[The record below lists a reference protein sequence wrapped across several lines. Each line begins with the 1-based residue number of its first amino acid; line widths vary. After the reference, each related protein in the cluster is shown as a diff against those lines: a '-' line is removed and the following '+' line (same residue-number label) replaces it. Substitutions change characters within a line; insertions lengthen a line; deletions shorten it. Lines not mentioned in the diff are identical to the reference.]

1 MRLPLLMLKPSLLLA
16 TLLVT
21 VAAPVAAA
29 QDPFEIQVYE
39 YDLVPVGKWNL
50 ETHLNRVAKGEMKD
64 QNHLTF
70 ELTRGIT
77 QNFEMAGYIVTSSR
91 PGVNGEF
98 AGWRLRPRWKV
109 PENKLPFKFS
119 ISTEFGFPKKEY
131 EPVDWTLE
139 IRPILEWGWGKTQL
153 DVNPVFGRAFGGP
166 VDEGFDFEPGVRL
179 GYSVTPKVD
188 LSMEYYASTGEITDP
203 LPSDQQA
210 HQFFPG
216 ADIQLTP
223 NIVWNVGVGFG
234 ATDAGNT
241 LVYKMRLG
249 WMW

>member
-1 MRLPLLMLKPSLLLA
+1 MLKPSSLLFA
-16 TLLVT
+16 TALIAF
-21 VAAPVAAA
+21 AAPVAAA

-39 YDLVPVGKWNL
+39 YELVPVGKWNL
-50 ETHLNRVAKGEMKD
+50 ETHINRVAKGEMKD

-77 QNFEMAGYIVTSSR
+77 KNFEMAGYLVTSSR
-91 PGVNGEF
+91 PGVNGEL

-109 PENKLPFKFS
+109 PEDKLPFKFS
-119 ISTEFGFPKKEY
+119 ISTEFGFPKHEY
-131 EPVDWTLE
+131 EDVDWTLE

-153 DVNPVFGRAFGGP
+153 DINPVFGRPFGRSASGLAAM
-166 VDEGFDFEPGVRL
+166 DFDFEPGVRL
-179 GYSVTPKVD
+179 GYTVNPKVD
-188 LSMEYYASTGEITDP
+188 LSMEYYGNTGLITDP
-203 LPSDQQA
+203 SATENQV

-216 ADIQLTP
+216 ADIQLAS

-249 WMW
+249 VMW

>member
-1 MRLPLLMLKPSLLLA
+1 MLKPSLLAIALA
-16 TLLVT
+16 VS
-21 VAAPVAAA
+21 AAPVATA

-39 YDLVPVGKWNL
+39 YELVPKGRWNL
-50 ETHLNRVAKGEMKD
+50 ETHMNRVTKGEMNQ

-70 ELTRGIT
+70 ELTRGVT
-77 QNFEMAGYIVTSSR
+77 DNFEMAGYLVTSSR
-91 PGVNGEF
+91 PGVNGEL
-98 AGWRLRPRWKV
+98 AGWRLRPRWKI
-109 PENKLPFKFS
+109 PENKLPFRFS
-119 ISTEFGFPKKEY
+119 ISTEFGFPKKAY

-139 IRPILEWGWGKTQL
+139 IRPIFEWAWGRTQL

-179 GYSVTPKVD
+179 GYALNPKVD

-203 LPSDQQA
+203 LPGDQQV

-216 ADIQLTP
+216 ADIQLKD
-223 NIVWNVGVGFG
+223 NIVWNIGVGFG

>member
-1 MRLPLLMLKPSLLLA
+1 MRRLSLLFAPLL
-16 TLLVT
+16 
-21 VAAPVAAA
+21 VAAAAPRAAA

-77 QNFEMAGYIVTSSR
+77 QNFEMAGYLVTSSR
-91 PGVNGEF
+91 PGVNGEL

-119 ISTEFGFPKKEY
+119 ISTEFGFPKHEY
-131 EPVDWTLE
+131 EDVDWTLE
-139 IRPILEWGWGKTQL
+139 IRPILEWGWGRTQL
-153 DVNPVFGRAFGGP
+153 DVNPVFGHAFGRSAVG
-166 VDEGFDFEPGVRL
+166 EGFDFEPGVRL

-203 LPSDQQA
+203 LPSDQQV

-216 ADIQLTP
+216 ADIQVTP

>member
-1 MRLPLLMLKPSLLLA
+1 MRKTSLLLA
-16 TLLVT
+16 ASLIVGAGQ
-21 VAAPVAAA
+21 VAHA

-39 YDLVPVGKWNL
+39 YELVPVGKWNL
-50 ETHLNRVAKGEMKD
+50 ETHMNRVTKGDMKD

-77 QNFEMAGYIVTSSR
+77 TNFEMAGYLVTSTR
-91 PGVNGEF
+91 PGVNGELV
-98 AGWRLRPRWKV
+98 GWRLRPRWKV
-109 PENKLPFKFS
+109 PESKLPFKFS
-119 ISTEFGFPKKEY
+119 ISTEFGFPKKVY
-131 EPVDWTLE
+131 EDADWTLE

-153 DVNPVFGRAFGGP
+153 DVNPVFGRAFGGV
-166 VDEGFDFEPGVRL
+166 VDEGFDFEPGVRF
-179 GYSVTPKVD
+179 GYTLNPKVD

-203 LPSDQQA
+203 LPGNQQV

-223 NIVWNVGVGFG
+223 SIVWNVGLGVG
-234 ATDAGNT
+234 ATEAGNT

>member
-1 MRLPLLMLKPSLLLA
+1 
-16 TLLVT
+16 
-21 VAAPVAAA
+21 
-29 QDPFEIQVYE
+29 
-39 YDLVPVGKWNL
+39 
-50 ETHLNRVAKGEMKD
+50 
-64 QNHLTF
+64 
-70 ELTRGIT
+70 
-77 QNFEMAGYIVTSSR
+77 
-91 PGVNGEF
+91 
-98 AGWRLRPRWKV
+98 
-109 PENKLPFKFS
+109 
-119 ISTEFGFPKKEY
+119 
-131 EPVDWTLE
+131 VDWTLE

-203 LPSDQQA
+203 LPSDQQV

>member
-1 MRLPLLMLKPSLLLA
+1 MRKTSLLALLA
-16 TLLVT
+16 IGI
-21 VAAPVAAA
+21 VAPAAARA

-77 QNFEMAGYIVTSSR
+77 PNFEMAGYLVTSTR
-91 PGVNGEF
+91 PGVNGEL

-119 ISTEFGFPKKEY
+119 ISTEFGFPKKAY

-139 IRPILEWGWGKTQL
+139 IRPILEWSWDKTQL

-179 GYSVTPKVD
+179 GYSLNPKVD

-203 LPSDQQA
+203 APFDSQV

>member
-1 MRLPLLMLKPSLLLA
+1 MRTSSLLLY
-16 TLLVT
+16 LLLAG
-21 VAAPVAAA
+21 AAPVAAA

-39 YDLVPVGKWNL
+39 YDLVPKGKFNL
-50 ETHLNRVAKGEMKD
+50 ETHINRVAKGDMKG

-70 ELTRGIT
+70 ELTRGVT
-77 QNFEMAGYIVTSSR
+77 ENFEMAAYLVTSTR
-91 PGVNGEF
+91 PGVNGEL

-119 ISTEFGFPKKEY
+119 ISTEFGFPKKDY

-139 IRPILEWGWGKTQL
+139 IRPIMEWAWGKTQL

-179 GYSVTPKVD
+179 GYTLNPKVD

-203 LPSDQQA
+203 LPFDSEV

-216 ADIQLTP
+216 ADIQLAP
-223 NIVWNVGVGFG
+223 NIVWNVGIGVG
-234 ATDAGNT
+234 ATNAGNT

>member
-1 MRLPLLMLKPSLLLA
+1 MRHSSLLLA
-16 TLLVT
+16 IGLV
-21 VAAPVAAA
+21 AIASPRARA

-39 YDLVPVGKWNL
+39 YELVPKGKWNL
-50 ETHLNRVAKGEMKD
+50 ETHINRVAKGEMKD

-70 ELTRGIT
+70 ELTRGVT
-77 QNFEMAGYIVTSSR
+77 ENFEMAGYLVTSTR
-91 PGVNGEF
+91 PGVNGEL

-153 DVNPVFGRAFGGP
+153 DVNPVLGRAFGGSAE
-166 VDEGFDFEPGVRL
+166 DGFDFEPGVRL
-179 GYSVTPKVD
+179 GYAVTPKVD
-188 LSMEYYASTGEITDP
+188 LSMEYYGATGDITDP
-203 LPSDQQA
+203 LPADQRV

-216 ADIQLTP
+216 ADIQLSP
-223 NIVWNVGVGFG
+223 NVVWNVGVGFG